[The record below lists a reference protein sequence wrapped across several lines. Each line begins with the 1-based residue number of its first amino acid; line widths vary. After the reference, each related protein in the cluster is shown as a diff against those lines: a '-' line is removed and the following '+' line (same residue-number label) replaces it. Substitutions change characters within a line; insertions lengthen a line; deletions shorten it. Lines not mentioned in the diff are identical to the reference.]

1 MEARTP
7 SVETRDYIIDSG
19 AETLNWCMQ
28 CGLCTGSCPWRLVHG
43 EFNIRKVLRLAQ
55 LGLEGFESEEQLFAC
70 TTCNMCPLR
79 CPRQVKII
87 ENQRTM
93 RGMIVATGSAPA
105 TYRPVLGSVHS
116 HGNPWSGER
125 PKRFEWTQGLDIPN
139 LTPDTEYFLF
149 ICCTSNYDVRSQKIA
164 KSVIELL
171 KKAGVSFGIIG
182 EEESCCGESVRKI
195 GDEELFQKLAQG
207 NISLYKDKGVKK
219 IITTS
224 PHSLHALKNEYP
236 ELGGEFEVK
245 HHTEIIADLIKEGK
259 ITLSK
264 ELDKKITYHDP
275 CYLGRHNDVYDA
287 PRQILGAIPKAEFVE
302 MGRARQFSLCC
313 GGGGGRVWAET
324 KPEQAFGYLRVNEAA
339 DAGAEI
345 LATACPYCIIMLEDA
360 CKGLGK
366 EETLKVVDI
375 SELVSASL

>member
-43 EFNIRKVLRLAQ
+43 EFNVRKVLRLAQ

-87 ENQRTM
+87 ENQRAM
-93 RGMIVATGSAPA
+93 RSMIVASGTVPA
-105 TYRPVLGSVHS
+105 SYRPVLGNEHS
-116 HGNPWSGER
+116 QGNPWAGER
-125 PKRFEWTQGLDIPN
+125 SKRFEWAKDLDVPRFSEG
-139 LTPDTEYFLF
+139 TEYFLF
-149 ICCTSNYDVRSQKIA
+149 ICCTSNYDVRSQRIA
-164 KSVIELL
+164 RSIVEIL
-171 KKAGVSFGIIG
+171 KKANVDFGIIG

-207 NISLYKDKGVKK
+207 NISLYKNKGVKK

-224 PHSLHALKNEYP
+224 PHSLYTLKKEYP
-236 ELGGEFEVK
+236 ELGGEFEVQ
-245 HHTEIIADLIKEGK
+245 HHTEIIANLIQEGK

-264 ELDKKITYHDP
+264 EIDKKITYHDP
-275 CYLGRHNDVYDA
+275 CYLGRHNDIYDA
-287 PRQILGAIPKAEFVE
+287 PRQILGALPGVEFVE
-302 MGRARQFSLCC
+302 LERSRQFSLCC
-313 GGGGGRVWAET
+313 GGGGGRIWAET
-324 KPEQAFGYLRVNEAA
+324 KPEQAFAYVRVKEVA
-339 DAGAEI
+339 DTGAEV
-345 LATACPYCIIMLEDA
+345 LATACPYCIVMLEDA

-366 EETLKVVDI
+366 EETLKVMDI
-375 SELVSASL
+375 SELVNASL